1 MEKIWADI
9 NIVEDLNNVKWE
21 NIHTEKISSNINYY
35 YQVKRIDDKMNSLIL
50 RIPSNGKKEGSIT
63 IENILTLPDFEE
75 KIMICN
81 YIFFLIK

>member
-35 YQVKRIDDKMNSLIL
+35 YQVKRIDNKMNSLIL
-50 RIPSNGKKEGSIT
+50 SIPFNRTKEDSIT
-63 IENILTLPDFEE
+63 IENS
-75 KIMICN
+75 
-81 YIFFLIK
+81 LI